1 MARAFCAAVPSRE
14 SPESPLSLT
23 ALPVPAYKGG
33 NKAGPHYGC
42 AGKHAAAGNF
52 RKRSEDEQWFPDT
65 MSRNTSISEIW
76 APGSPSGPLARPGA
90 CCSGVGG
97 VRGGGPASAGWSP
110 VAGRAAQVQHA
121 PRREVRPGGQSRNA
135 YNKLGVFLLKI
146 SANNLCEKAGIR
158 LHSMPLQ
165 RGVWIQTPSPKQ

>member
-1 MARAFCAAVPSRE
+1 MAWAFCAAVPSRE

-65 MSRNTSISEIW
+65 MSRNTSISEIN
-76 APGSPSGPLARPGA
+76 AHERPPLSGERILTYPLKKKKKK
-90 CCSGVGG
+90 
-97 VRGGGPASAGWSP
+97 
-110 VAGRAAQVQHA
+110 H
-121 PRREVRPGGQSRNA
+121 
-135 YNKLGVFLLKI
+135 
-146 SANNLCEKAGIR
+146 NLDTVTFPI
-158 LHSMPLQ
+158 P
-165 RGVWIQTPSPKQ
+165 P